1 MVVSQSQG
9 EFLLPPAKRQTAL
22 KIRTSAPSLEP
33 AKSNDGDNFSQV
45 SVLSPSKQKVNFG
58 DRLFNQ
64 RTVSFRTKELSPSG
78 ISKSLWEKG
87 LRGDGPQQPP
97 PDINGLLATLT
108 NEGRESL
115 MHSPMPNPS
124 PLVKQQTN
132 VSPALV
138 RQPTML
144 TKLPQVF

>member
-9 EFLLPPAKRQTAL
+9 KFLLPPAKQQTAL
-22 KIRTSAPSLEP
+22 KISTSAPTLEP
-33 AKSNDGDNFSQV
+33 AKSNDGDNLSQV

-64 RTVSFRTKELSPSG
+64 RTVSFRTKELTPSG
-78 ISKSLWEKG
+78 VSKALWEKG

-97 PDINGLLATLT
+97 PDINGLLVTLT
-108 NEGRESL
+108 AERRESL
-115 MHSPMPNPS
+115 MHSPNPS

-132 VSPALV
+132 VSPALA
-138 RQPTML
+138 RQPTIL